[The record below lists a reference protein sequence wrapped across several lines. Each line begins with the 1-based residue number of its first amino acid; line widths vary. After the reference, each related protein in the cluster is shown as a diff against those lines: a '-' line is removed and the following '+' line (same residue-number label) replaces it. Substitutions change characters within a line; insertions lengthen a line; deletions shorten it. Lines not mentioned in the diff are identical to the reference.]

1 MRLRSTLAAV
11 VGAVALLVSVP
22 GSSSASSS
30 ASSAAVGEFH
40 YVYTDIAGHP
50 QPGKL
55 VNPPSRRCITIPEAA
70 GEYVPPAHSP
80 RNLTKS
86 TATVF
91 TGLRCDG
98 EHYTLDPGKSASSRL
113 KLRSVVFS

>member
-1 MRLRSTLAAV
+1 MR
-11 VGAVALLVSVP
+11 
-22 GSSSASSS
+22 
-30 ASSAAVGEFH
+30 
-40 YVYTDIAGHP
+40 
-50 QPGKL
+50 Q
-55 VNPPSRRCITIPEAA
+55 
-70 GEYVPPAHSP
+70 YVPPAHSP

>member
-1 MRLRSTLAAV
+1 MRLRSTLAAAL
-11 VGAVALLVSVP
+11 GAVALLVSLP
-22 GSSSASSS
+22 GSAS

-80 RNLTKS
+80 RNATKS

-91 TGLRCDG
+91 TGPRCDG
-98 EHYTLDPGKSASSRL
+98 DHYTLDPGKSASSRL